1 MDTTQIIK
9 GYEIKERIGK
19 GGYGAVYLVQKENQ
33 QYALK
38 KITDLNK
45 NEIENYQKL
54 LDVLIKLKSEYVIK
68 YYESFVEKDCLYI
81 IMEYGGN
88 TDLKKYI
95 EERFKK
101 NNLIDEKIIINI
113 IKQICLGLKEIH
125 KNKLIH
131 RDLTPENIFMD
142 KNNKIKIGDFGVSKI
157 TTTLQ
162 NYAMSLVGKYQ
173 YFAPEMDDGNKYN
186 NKIDIYALGCI
197 IYELLTLKKY
207 YNIKNKK
214 EAIKIDIDIYNQNWL
229 KLIDLTLKDDYNQR
243 PNIEEIYNYINSEII
258 KNEIICTYNKKDKN
272 GINILHNFEDALSE
286 RISKSYKE
294 AKNNINEKNIEIYV
308 KDEKIKFNYKYE
320 SDEIGLIKIKFKF
333 TKLLTS
339 SAFMFSGC
347 RSLESIDLSSFNT
360 DNITDMSYMFSS
372 CYLSEP
378 INFFSINFKK
388 CDIID
393 VIPAML
399 YWSFLYKLDNFLD
412 LYDNKNVNTL
422 YDTNIKYNGYSSL
435 KTIDLSSFN
444 TSNVIN
450 MSHMF
455 CGCGNLESIDLS
467 SFNTKNVINMNSM
480 FYKCESL
487 TSLNLSSFNTV
498 KVTDMSNMFS
508 FSCRYLDSLNLSSFN
523 TSNVTNMSRMF
534 KYCSLKSLNLSSFN
548 TVKVTDMS
556 EMFSSC
562 EYLKSIDLSS
572 FNTSNVTDM
581 SHMFRRCC
589 YLESLNLSSFNTK
602 SVINMN
608 SMFYDCEY
616 LKSLNLSSFNTKN
629 VTDMYAMFYYC
640 KSLTSLNISSFNTN
654 NLKIMSSMFGGCSS
668 LVSLDLSSFNTNNVT
683 DMGYIFLDCSSLK
696 SLNLSSLKTNSDTYM
711 YGMFKGCNSLKKENI
726 KINKNEKNILKELGP
741 K

>member
-1 MDTTQIIK
+1 
-9 GYEIKERIGK
+9 
-19 GGYGAVYLVQKENQ
+19 
-33 QYALK
+33 
-38 KITDLNK
+38 
-45 NEIENYQKL
+45 
-54 LDVLIKLKSEYVIK
+54 
-68 YYESFVEKDCLYI
+68 
-81 IMEYGGN
+81 
-88 TDLKKYI
+88 
-95 EERFKK
+95 
-101 NNLIDEKIIINI
+101 
-113 IKQICLGLKEIH
+113 
-125 KNKLIH
+125 
-131 RDLTPENIFMD
+131 MD

-372 CYLSEP
+372 CYLLEP

-393 VIPAML
+393 VIPAMF
-399 YWSFLYKLDNFLD
+399 YWRFLYKLDNFLD

-480 FYKCESL
+480 FYKCKSL

-534 KYCSLKSLNLSSFN
+534 QYCSLTSLNLSSFN

-556 EMFSSC
+556 EMFSS
-562 EYLKSIDLSS
+562 
-572 FNTSNVTDM
+572 
-581 SHMFRRCC
+581 
-589 YLESLNLSSFNTK
+589 
-602 SVINMN
+602 
-608 SMFYDCEY
+608 
-616 LKSLNLSSFNTKN
+616 
-629 VTDMYAMFYYC
+629 
-640 KSLTSLNISSFNTN
+640 
-654 NLKIMSSMFGGCSS
+654 
-668 LVSLDLSSFNTNNVT
+668 
-683 DMGYIFLDCSSLK
+683 
-696 SLNLSSLKTNSDTYM
+696 
-711 YGMFKGCNSLKKENI
+711 
-726 KINKNEKNILKELGP
+726 
-741 K
+741 